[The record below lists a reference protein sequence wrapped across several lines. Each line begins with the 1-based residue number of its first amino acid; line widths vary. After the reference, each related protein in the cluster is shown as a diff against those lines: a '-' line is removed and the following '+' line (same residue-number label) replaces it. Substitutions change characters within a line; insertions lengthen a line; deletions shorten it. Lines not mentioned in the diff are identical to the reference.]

1 MMLEQEVREYS
12 NETFSA
18 EGAARHYFASYNES
32 EIDRFISCFDVTLL

>member
-1 MMLEQEVREYS
+1 MVTVREYS

-32 EIDRFISCFDVTLL
+32 EIDRFWLLVMTRYSMMY